1 VDRRVTEIDDRLE
14 DLGDPELEEAY
25 LLEMEKISLIS
36 KNAQILNFGTPFD
49 YGGIEVSPNYYEVLE
64 QERTLTSDE
73 IEARDNRSVLYNA
86 MMMAGMQ
93 PYADE
98 WWHYNSP
105 KSQIGAKSAGLDHA
119 EYGGV
124 ELSKGNILH
133 ETMRRM
139 HHMGLIGMQLAM
151 LKGND
156 PGGRGKIGF
165 DDPELRDLINQN
177 VRALRDFGD
186 HRVTN
191 FLTATIIEPAVTT
204 SVDVV

>member
-1 VDRRVTEIDDRLE
+1 
-14 DLGDPELEEAY
+14 
-25 LLEMEKISLIS
+25 
-36 KNAQILNFGTPFD
+36 
-49 YGGIEVSPNYYEVLE
+49 
-64 QERTLTSDE
+64 
-73 IEARDNRSVLYNA
+73 
-86 MMMAGMQ
+86 
-93 PYADE
+93 
-98 WWHYNSP
+98 
-105 KSQIGAKSAGLDHA
+105 
-119 EYGGV
+119 
-124 ELSKGNILH
+124 
-133 ETMRRM
+133 M

-191 FLTATIIEPAVTT
+191 FLTAIIIEPAVTT